1 MKNFFK
7 PFPLWWLLSA
17 ALLTYSI
24 LLAPNMVLR
33 IVSSIGCGVI
43 VGNLLWEREQKRK
56 KENSN

>member
-7 PFPLWWLLSA
+7 PFPFWWLLSA

-24 LLAPNMVLR
+24 LAPNMVLR

>member
-24 LLAPNMVLR
+24 LAPNMVLR

>member
-7 PFPLWWLLSA
+7 LPLLWWLLSA

-24 LLAPNMVLR
+24 LAPNMVLQ

-43 VGNLLWEREQKRK
+43 VGNLLWEREQRLK
-56 KENSN
+56 KENNN